1 MVSAQL
7 VASILVVLP
16 AMALLF
22 WVLRRYEGYFE
33 QNRLFFAL
41 TLGIFTGLGA
51 RLAEL
56 ALFQFESEAT
66 LQQTGAIFSLLYTVA
81 GYGLLEALANQ
92 AMLGLRKFRG
102 RKDTP
107 YYGAALGV
115 GFGAMWS
122 LQFATFILKP
132 SLEPALVL
140 LPATAGKLVEAI
152 AFGAGMVL
160 AHAAAAIW
168 VGQGS
173 GDGKL
178 WRGAALGAFWL
189 MPALAIYWFIV
200 RVSPGLLPALALLGY
215 GLLALQQAQKRVLEP
230 IVPPEIRD
238 LVRKERRR
246 AARKGE

>member
-7 VASILVVLP
+7 VASILTVIP
-16 AMALLF
+16 AMGLLF
-22 WVLRRYEGYFE
+22 WILNRYEGYFE

-41 TLGIFTGLGA
+41 TLGIFTGLGV
-51 RLAEL
+51 RFLEL

-66 LQQTGAIFSLLYTVA
+66 VAVTGPIFSLLYTVA
-81 GYGLLEALANQ
+81 GYGLVEALANQ
-92 AMLGLRKFRG
+92 AVLGFRKFRS

-115 GFGAMWS
+115 GFGAMWT
-122 LQFATFILKP
+122 LQFTTFILKP
-132 SLEPALVL
+132 SLEPALQL
-140 LPATAGKLVEAI
+140 TIATAGKLLEAVL
-152 AFGAGMVL
+152 FGAGMVL

-168 VGQGS
+168 VGKAS

-178 WRGAALGAFWL
+178 WRGAALGALWL

-200 RVSPGLLPALALLGY
+200 RVSPGILPALVLLGY
-215 GLLALQQAQKRVLEP
+215 GILALQQAHKRVLEV

-246 AARKGE
+246 TARKME